1 MMSTSTARV
10 VENVTQSLTV
20 LFRTTPTW
28 APSTH
33 DKLTIIFQK
42 VSCRWFFLPA
52 GIQLKDF
59 IALHTVLRDKT
70 DDGLLNVQKMIRL
83 AHIMS
88 PLLPGHSSQPPIQPN
103 MDLIKMLRVREMGS
117 CTQRKLKGGWWSEPV
132 KYWAP
137 NVHFCSIYLNKLWFP
152 GVDPENSERG
162 LAHFHRLSPNFTG
175 YFT

>member
-103 MDLIKMLRVREMGS
+103 MDLIKMLRVRGMGS
-117 CTQRKLKGGWWSEPV
+117 YTLRKLKGAGGLNLWNTGHP
-132 KYWAP
+132 
-137 NVHFCSIYLNKLWFP
+137 IYIFVAFLWINYDFQEWIQKILK
-152 GVDPENSERG
+152 GG
-162 LAHFHRLSPNFTG
+162 
-175 YFT
+175 